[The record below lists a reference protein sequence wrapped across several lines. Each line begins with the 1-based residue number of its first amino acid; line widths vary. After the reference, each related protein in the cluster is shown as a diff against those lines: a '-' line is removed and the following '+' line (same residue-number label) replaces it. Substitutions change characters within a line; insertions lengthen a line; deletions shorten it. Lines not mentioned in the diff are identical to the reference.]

1 MDLAAKLQKIARM
14 DPRALPAKQVVELA
28 TINGARALHLE
39 KTIGSLEAGKK
50 ADLTIIGTGA
60 PHATPMYDVYSELV
74 YALKASD
81 VRTVVIAG
89 KIVMKDRQMLT
100 LDEKEILA
108 KAQEYKAKIAASIAA
123 PAPK

>member
-1 MDLAAKLQKIARM
+1 
-14 DPRALPAKQVVELA
+14 
-28 TINGARALHLE
+28 
-39 KTIGSLEAGKK
+39 
-50 ADLTIIGTGA
+50 
-60 PHATPMYDVYSELV
+60 MYDVYSELV

-108 KAQEYKAKIAASIAA
+108 KAQEYKTKIAASLAA